1 MSENPKPDRQDYPV
15 YRTISTRWMDVDSY
29 GHVNNVEYLSY
40 FDTAVNGWYL
50 DNALIDMVNGQEI
63 FLVVETQCRYLGEI
77 KFPDQVHAGI
87 KVEKI
92 GNSSVSYEIALFR
105 NDENKACAQG
115 RFVHVLV
122 DRNSR
127 KPVALGNRHRQL
139 LADAQVKN
147 SQ

>member
-1 MSENPKPDRQDYPV
+1 MDEKLRPGRPDYPV
-15 YRTISTRWMDVDSY
+15 FRTISTRWMDVDSY

-50 DNALIDMVNGQEI
+50 DNDLIDMVNGQEI
-63 FLVVETQCRYLGEI
+63 FLVVETQCRFLGEI
-77 KFPDQVHAGI
+77 KFPDIVHAGI
-87 KVEKI
+87 RVEKI
-92 GNSSVSYEIALFR
+92 GNSSVSFEIALFR

-127 KPVALGNRHRQL
+127 KPLALGNHHRQL
-139 LADAQVKN
+139 FVGAQLPSEV
-147 SQ
+147 